1 MPHVFLGFNI
11 DVFFCFAIKLPF
23 LGTNNSFEVM
33 TLFGIVTLKEKTD
46 SSKLAKTL
54 SRMQN

>member
-1 MPHVFLGFNI
+1 MFSWVYI
-11 DVFFCFAIKLPF
+11 DVIFCFAVKLPL

-46 SSKLAKTL
+46 SSKLAKT